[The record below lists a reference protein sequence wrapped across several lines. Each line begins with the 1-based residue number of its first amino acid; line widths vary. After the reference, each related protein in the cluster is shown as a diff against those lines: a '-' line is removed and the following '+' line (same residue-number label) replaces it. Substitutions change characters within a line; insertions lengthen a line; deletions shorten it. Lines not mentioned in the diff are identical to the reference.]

1 LKNNNLRFT
10 NIVTSFIKNSDRI
23 LILKRSDKVK
33 SMKCLWAGVSGII
46 EKNDTSPLARAKTE
60 ILEETGINEEG
71 IELLKAN
78 ERIKIE
84 AAQYKNHEWNIFPF
98 LFKTKNPEIKLNWEN
113 SEFKWIKPNE
123 IKNYETVP
131 ELEKILFSLL

>member
-1 LKNNNLRFT
+1 LFST
-10 NIVTSFIKNSDRI
+10 SIVTSFIKNGDKI

-33 SMKCLWAGVSGII
+33 TMKCLWAGVSGII
-46 EKNDTSPLARAKTE
+46 EKSDTTPLARAKIE
-60 ILEETGINEEG
+60 IFEETGINESE
-71 IELLKAN
+71 IELLKAD

-84 AAQYKNHEWNIFPF
+84 SAQYKNHEWNIFPF
-98 LFKTKNPEIKLNWEN
+98 LFRTKNLEIKLNWEN
-113 SEFKWIKPNE
+113 SDFKWIEPNE

>member
-10 NIVTSFIKNSDRI
+10 NIVTSFIKNGNRI

-46 EKNDTSPLARAKTE
+46 EKNDTAPLARAKTE
-60 ILEETGINEEG
+60 ILEETGINDEE

-84 AAQYKNHEWNIFPF
+84 SAQYKNHEWNIFPF

-123 IKNYETVP
+123 IRNYETVP

>member
-1 LKNNNLRFT
+1 LKNNHLRST
-10 NIVTSFIKNSDRI
+10 NIVTSFITNDDKI

-46 EKNDTSPLARAKTE
+46 EKNDATPLERAKIE
-60 ILEETGINEEG
+60 IFEETGINEKE
-71 IELLKAN
+71 IKLLKSI
-78 ERIKIE
+78 EQIKIE
-84 AAQYKNHEWNIFPF
+84 SAQYKNHEWNIFPF
-98 LFKTKNPEIKLNWEN
+98 LFKAKNPEIKLNWEN
-113 SEFKWIKPNE
+113 SDFSWVKPSE